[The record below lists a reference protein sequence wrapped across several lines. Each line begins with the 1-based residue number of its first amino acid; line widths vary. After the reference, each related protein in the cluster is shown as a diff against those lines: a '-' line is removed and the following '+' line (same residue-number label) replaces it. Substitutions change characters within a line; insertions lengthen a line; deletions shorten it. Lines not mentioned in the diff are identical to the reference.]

1 LGLTGLSCQL
11 YAILAVTQNTPQPIW
26 WFVPT
31 AMGVFAG
38 ISTFVAAQYQTLM
51 SSVTGKGRYLVVLC
65 IWHLAI
71 VDADKTLAAIKE
83 DLSGI

>member
-1 LGLTGLSCQL
+1 
-11 YAILAVTQNTPQPIW
+11 
-26 WFVPT
+26 
-31 AMGVFAG
+31 
-38 ISTFVAAQYQTLM
+38 M